1 MGGRGGSG
9 GGGAGGGARL
19 SGTAKQVEF
28 ATSLRKNA
36 NNVISWGKKEAE
48 SNPQYKLLSSAQ
60 KTASNKRFSDLKK
73 AINEETSA
81 SSIIDKMK
89 GINFSDTSKNGK
101 AQAFTQLVRKYT

>member
-1 MGGRGGSG
+1 MINFENLNKAYISG
-9 GGGAGGGARL
+9 VGKYDIPKIR
-19 SGTAKQVEF
+19 E
-28 ATSLRKNA
+28 NA
-36 NNVISWGKKEAE
+36 NNVLSWGKKEAE

-73 AINEETSA
+73 AISEETSA